1 MHQKNYITPATM
13 PFVISCTHQDDCG
26 NENATFSVRVESVPC
41 CNEALTCSRTIILE
55 LLVTDL
61 PT

>member
-1 MHQKNYITPATM
+1 MYIIFATI

-26 NENATFSVRVESVPC
+26 NENGTFSVRVESVPC
-41 CNEALTCSRTIILE
+41 CDEALTCSRTIILD
-55 LLVTDL
+55 LLVTGL